1 MNKKVVTR
9 ITIVS
14 SIVGLM
20 IAVQYNT
27 VKEPTERDTRDN
39 WELRKELSEEKKRH
53 SKLLSEILLSNEVAD
68 EYENTETK
76 DKGEILQNTVEQLN
90 REAGLS
96 EVSGPGIEITIR
108 PAVELVQAGFPIKS
122 IAPELLYRLVNE
134 INRFEGQFIEID
146 GQRIVHTTAIRD
158 INGTTTVNGIPI
170 SETYVVI
177 KVITES
183 YEKAELLNNYLNIS
197 SFKDAF
203 YMDNLNL
210 VIGNPEEHI
219 TISEYHGTLTN
230 EYLIEQNKGE

>member
-1 MNKKVVTR
+1 M
-9 ITIVS
+9 S